1 MRTQQLYFLFII
13 TAYMNVVIFSTMRV
27 IFHRL
32 PLVVIVITVLVT
44 GVVMGCSVWNEG
56 KSCNCECEDISVG
69 CRATCHNMCIGGC
82 HGTLE
87 IISQKHCYDKCH
99 AQFQDCINSC
109 YWKPFCAVAL
119 SRTKKKK
126 LEEKVCLSVLYCSK
140 AGLKLLF

>member
-1 MRTQQLYFLFII
+1 
-13 TAYMNVVIFSTMRV
+13 MNVVIFSNMRV

-32 PLVVIVITVLVT
+32 PLVVIVITALVT
-44 GVVMGCSVWNEG
+44 GVAMGCSVWNEG

-99 AQFQDCINSC
+99 AEFQDCIHSC

-119 SRTKKKK
+119 SNTKKKK
-126 LEEKVCLSVLYCSK
+126 RRKRLPIWIVLFTNWTKIVVLMCERAVFYQK
-140 AGLKLLF
+140 KLR